1 MQTRNILTAAL
12 LVCLSST
19 ICSAPVEETE
29 VEEQEAIEEVEEEE
43 ELSEEED
50 DDDSKSLDSIMGTGA
65 HAGSSPSRG
74 PGHSAFPGAGAQRPS
89 DHVVFPSGSSL
100 LLEASDNNNARSQ
113 VQEGQNVSSLGS
125 AASVMVSDLGPPA
138 SETSPLASTL
148 PTSSP
153 TNPRSPAPG
162 DPTLPVYLT
171 FNQSD
176 HPSFAPD
183 PSSSSPDQSPSTPDH
198 PSSTLGQS
206 PPTLGQSP
214 STLGQSPP
222 TLGQSPSTL
231 GQSPSTLGQSPSTL
245 GQSPSTLAP
254 GSAAVN
260 TASDHA
266 PSVGQQESQSTTV
279 PAREQPGNGRQTL
292 LADTGRGSSVA
303 MATVVDG
310 NRGQVET
317 GTAAYQMDVETV
329 MVEVSSPPPGT
340 ATSFSD
346 VTGGTESPAVEHLS
360 HTLSASLLPTDTG
373 TMATAMTTHTDQQT
387 ATQQM
392 QTAAS
397 AAQRLHP
404 PGPGTQG
411 AEDVE
416 LEDSC

>member
-1 MQTRNILTAAL
+1 MKDGDYSITCGEDQWIKLF
-12 LVCLSST
+12 VFLS
-19 ICSAPVEETE
+19 
-29 VEEQEAIEEVEEEE
+29 
-43 ELSEEED
+43 
-50 DDDSKSLDSIMGTGA
+50 
-65 HAGSSPSRG
+65 
-74 PGHSAFPGAGAQRPS
+74 
-89 DHVVFPSGSSL
+89 VVFPSGSSL

-113 VQEGQNVSSLGS
+113 
-125 AASVMVSDLGPPA
+125 A

-153 TNPRSPAPG
+153 TNPRS
-162 DPTLPVYLT
+162 
-171 FNQSD
+171 
-176 HPSFAPD
+176 
-183 PSSSSPDQSPSTPDH
+183 
-198 PSSTLGQS
+198 
-206 PPTLGQSP
+206 
-214 STLGQSPP
+214 
-222 TLGQSPSTL
+222 
-231 GQSPSTLGQSPSTL
+231 
-245 GQSPSTLAP
+245 P

-292 LADTGRGSSVA
+292 LADTSRGSSVA

-310 NRGQVET
+310 NRGNQVQT

-397 AAQRLHP
+397 AAERLHP

>member
-29 VEEQEAIEEVEEEE
+29 VEEQEAMEEVEEEE

-74 PGHSAFPGAGAQRPS
+74 PGHSPFPGAGAQRPS

-138 SETSPLASTL
+138 SETSPVASTL

-176 HPSFAPD
+176 HPSFAPE

-206 PPTLGQSP
+206 PS
-214 STLGQSPP
+214 

-245 GQSPSTLAP
+245 GQSPSTLGQSPSTLGQSPSTLDQSPSTLAP

-292 LADTGRGSSVA
+292 LADTGRG
-303 MATVVDG
+303 
-310 NRGQVET
+310 
-317 GTAAYQMDVETV
+317 TAAYQMDVETV

-346 VTGGTESPAVEHLS
+346 VTGGTKSPAVEHLS

-397 AAQRLHP
+397 AAERLHP